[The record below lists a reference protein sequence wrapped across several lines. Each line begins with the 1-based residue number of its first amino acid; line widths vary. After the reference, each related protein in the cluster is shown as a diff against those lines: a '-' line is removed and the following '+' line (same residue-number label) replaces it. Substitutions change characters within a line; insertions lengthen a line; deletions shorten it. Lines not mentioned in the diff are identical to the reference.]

1 VIGDILV
8 SPTAVDGIIQGIPAS
23 VHAHETR
30 ACGTPGST
38 VKKDKQWLV
47 FAPIIRSMKAV
58 PNMSLGRL
66 QIQSRKIAPIVKIK
80 GYGFDVDKSGLVL
93 DGLGFRAMESTGV

>member
-1 VIGDILV
+1 VIGDIVV

-23 VHAHETR
+23 VHAHEAR

-47 FAPIIRSMKAV
+47 FAPIIRGMKAV

-66 QIQSRKIAPIVKIK
+66 QIQSRKIAPIVEIK

-93 DGLGFRAMESTGV
+93 DGLVFRAMESTGV